1 MGASEKL
8 TDEQLEKAFVGF
20 KKAREEE
27 HSRLRSWEHCFGQ
40 FASAFKSGKRDEE
53 TADYLS
59 LHLGFYLASWG
70 MMRNSDL
77 MGYDYKIH
85 IPLVKAILDFSDLR
99 GKNPADF
106 CDEQNG
112 AALLG
117 RLEKLYERVKDH
129 CAQFCH
135 AKTYEASGTLMSKII
150 LGTLGIVPAYDKH
163 VSGVLN
169 TYGIATGDFS
179 MESFRKFARYFT
191 TNHTETVGR
200 MTAEMQEICPL
211 YTRTKVIDGL
221 LWYVGK

>member
-8 TDEQLEKAFVGF
+8 TDEQLEKAFVDF

-40 FASAFKSGKRDEE
+40 FTDALKSGKRDEE

-85 IPLVKAILDFSDLR
+85 IPLVKAILDFSDVR

-150 LGTLGIVPAYDKH
+150 LGTLGIVPAYDTH

>member
-1 MGASEKL
+1 MGEPKTL
-8 TDEQLEKAFVGF
+8 MDEQLEKAFVDF

-40 FASAFKSGKRDEE
+40 FKDALKSEKRDEE

-85 IPLVKAILDFSDLR
+85 IPLVKAILDFPDLC
-99 GKNPADF
+99 GKNPEDF
-106 CDEQNG
+106 CDEKDG

-117 RLEKLYERVKDH
+117 QMEELYECVKDH

-135 AKTYEASGTLMSKII
+135 AKTYEASGTLMSKIM
-150 LGTLGIVPAYDKH
+150 LGTLGIVPAYDQK
-163 VSGVLN
+163 VCSVLN
-169 TYGIATGDFS
+169 AYDIATRDFS
-179 MESFRKFARYFT
+179 MKSFGQFARYFT
-191 TNHTETVGR
+191 ANHTEVVGR
-200 MTAEMQEICPL
+200 MTEEMQAICPL
-211 YTRTKVIDGL
+211 YTRAKVIDGL
-221 LWYVGK
+221 LWFIGN